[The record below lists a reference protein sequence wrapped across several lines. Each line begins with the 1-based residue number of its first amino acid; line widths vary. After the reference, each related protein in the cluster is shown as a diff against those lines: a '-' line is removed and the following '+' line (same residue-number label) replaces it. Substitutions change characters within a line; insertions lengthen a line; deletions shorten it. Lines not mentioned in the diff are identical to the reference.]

1 MLLKLPKRVGAK
13 EARAFCEAVSAELAH
28 DRPRVVVDLSQV
40 KQIDSVALDA
50 LLKCMVEVSRRDGAI
65 RLAGVSPEAATVL
78 EMTGLDRAFEMFP
91 NVAEAAASFSV
102 ARSVARAEAVAEEVS
117 PQPAAA

>member
-1 MLLKLPKRVGAK
+1 MLLKLPKCVGAK

-65 RLAGVSPEAATVL
+65 RLAGVSPEAATGL
-78 EMTGLDRAFEMFP
+78 GMTGLDRAFEKFP
-91 NVAEAAASFSV
+91 NVAEAGAGFCGCRVEGV
-102 ARSVARAEAVAEEVS
+102 AGEGS
-117 PQPAAA
+117 

>member
-1 MLLKLPKRVGAK
+1 MLLKLPERVSAK
-13 EARAFCEAVSAELAH
+13 EARVFCDTVSAELAH

-40 KQIDSVALDA
+40 KQIDSVALHT
-50 LLKCMVEVSRRDGAI
+50 LLKCMVEVARRDGVI

-91 NVAEAAASFSV
+91 SLSEAAASFSV
-102 ARSVARAEAVAEEVS
+102 ARVEAVAEEPS

>member
-1 MLLKLPKRVGAK
+1 MLLKLPEIVGAK
-13 EARAFCEAVSAELAH
+13 EARAFCDAVSAELAH

-91 NVAEAAASFSV
+91 NVAEAAASFGV
-102 ARSVARAEAVAEEVS
+102 ARVEAVAEEAS
-117 PQPAAA
+117 PQPATA